1 MRVRFPLVLALL
13 VAVVVG
19 TGLSPRAAA
28 ASPAPPVASPSTA
41 PAAPAPAAGWIVLDY
56 RPLVDLRQPTHSGEP
71 LGLVL
76 ERLGGRPR
84 PGAGS
89 PRATSS
95 DAGDAADHSLVDP
108 LLEPYAF
115 VLADAIDATAAA
127 GPGAPAFVELGALF
141 PPGAPE
147 PAWVELVRARRYLLE
162 SDGQGRL
169 RAFVPWPAGEA
180 GGDGARVPAVDEEEA
195 AKTAWAEAWPVV
207 RHALAAER
215 RRIGKPLTVEVR
227 AYAHFPARTRFLL
240 GARPHR
246 VSIDATRPDGT
257 RPPLDLVAWQ
267 RFLDQGLTLEGAR
280 LDPDGAITL
289 FGSPAAVK
297 PSILGRPLSLA
308 DAAVAYRAVFHG
320 GAAEPYMS
328 LDRGFAPQMA
338 LVNYGGRLRDTGL
351 GMVSLL
357 CDARFKT
364 FSLGIDIV
372 EEADVRSRVRAAV
385 PGFRTHLERFAAD
398 PGSKGL
404 SGQQTR
410 LWFYPDT
417 VELTLSAE
425 GDLLAMRRARM
436 AAASE
441 KVQVDTGEGAAPA
454 APWTK
459 ATVDEIN
466 RDYDALARVFP
477 EMADL
482 DQAVRWLSLFTW
494 LRAAERAGLA
504 VPELDALLAIEL
516 PATPTPRQFP
526 QLLAF
531 NAVPE
536 NPGPGAVD
544 VFERVD
550 VGAALDRL
558 APPSGRPLAAAER
571 YRRALAALDRRDPPQ
586 AALAAELAEL
596 NSAAAADTELD
607 AAAFRAER
615 LRMHQLVL
623 GTLPEADRAKLRARA
638 QAGDPP
644 RVFSVG
650 IGGLDLGMSSSL
662 ARAAGRGGG
671 LTGLGATARAASG
684 SGAGSPAPRGAAA
697 TSSAQPAAPR
707 EAWQQDPAG
716 LPAATLPAHAPA
728 AGEMVAWPAA
738 ADARYRRATRDAA
751 SGALVIV
758 RVENQR
764 ALRYRVAPA
773 GAIALLP
780 FEAAPQPA
788 AAPDAVA
795 AAAALPEDLMLLQRV
810 GDATTAAGAP
820 AVVLRLSA
828 SGGRQLEAPF
838 PGAVLQRL
846 VLGHEADL
854 TPDKPLPGFSQLP
867 PALASLNRT
876 MVILRPEET
885 QPPWV
890 SGAPSYPGEDGTAE
904 LARSLSAWWS
914 GTGRTAVAGVDAAAS
929 PQRWQ
934 TAPRPRAG
942 AVLLLPEDAFPPPY
956 ASLAPAL
963 RGAWKNGPVVVAA
976 AIPTSAASPAGPELV
991 VLVSAEGAA
1000 PLAARALAL
1009 AKEPAL
1015 KGKLLAVLSLAAP
1028 LRADLA
1034 VRLITEGNVAGV
1046 GLAAWGGVGLPRAVQ
1061 SIGALDAALAASA
1074 AAGGSPKRV
1083 EELPGPFAWAF

>member
-1 MRVRFPLVLALL
+1 MRARLPLVLALL
-13 VAVVVG
+13 VVATLAPGSRTPAV
-19 TGLSPRAAA
+19 AAPSA
-28 ASPAPPVASPSTA
+28 PAA
-41 PAAPAPAAGWIVLDY
+41 PAAPAPPGPGWLALDY

-71 LGLVL
+71 VGMVL

-84 PGAGS
+84 PGGTVPA
-89 PRATSS
+89 
-95 DAGDAADHSLVDP
+95 DAADAADHSLVDP
-108 LLEPYAF
+108 LLEPFAF
-115 VLADAIDATAAA
+115 VMADAVEAAA
-127 GPGAPAFVELGALF
+127 GAGAPGFLEIGSLF

-147 PAWVELVRARRYLLE
+147 PAWAELVRARRYLLE
-162 SDGQGRL
+162 SDGRGTL
-169 RAFVPWPAGEA
+169 RAFVPWAAGEK
-180 GGDGARVPAVDEEEA
+180 GGDGARLPAADEVEA
-195 AKTAWAEAWPVV
+195 AKAAWAEAWPVL

-215 RRIGKPLTVEVR
+215 RRTGKPLAVEVR

-246 VSIDATRPDGT
+246 VTVDATGPDG
-257 RPPLDLVAWQ
+257 RRAPLDLAAWQ

-280 LDPDGAITL
+280 LDPDGGIVL
-289 FGSPAAVK
+289 FGSPAAAK
-297 PSILGRPLSLA
+297 PSILGRPVSLA

-328 LDRGFAPQMA
+328 LDRGFAPQTA
-338 LVNYGGRLRDTGL
+338 LVNYGGRLQDTGL

-364 FSLGIDIV
+364 FSQGIDIV
-372 EEADVRSRVRAAV
+372 EGADVRARVRATV
-385 PGFRTHLERFAAD
+385 PGFRTHLERFAGDA
-398 PGSKGL
+398 GSKGL

-441 KVQVDTGEGAAPA
+441 KVQVGTGEGIAPA

-466 RDYDALARVFP
+466 RDYDALARLFP

-494 LRAAERAGLA
+494 LRAADRAGLP

-516 PATPTPRQFP
+516 PAAPTPRRFP

-536 NPGPGAVD
+536 TPGPGAVD

-558 APPSGRPLAAAER
+558 APPGGRPLPAAER
-571 YRRALAALDRRDPPQ
+571 FRRALAALDRRDPQQ

-596 NSAAAADTELD
+596 NATAATDTELD

-623 GTLPEADRAKLRARA
+623 GTLPAADRTKLRARA

-650 IGGLDLGMSSSL
+650 IGGLDLGMGSSL
-662 ARAAGRGGG
+662 ARAAGRSGG
-671 LTGLGATARAASG
+671 LTGLGATARAATG
-684 SGAGSPAPRGAAA
+684 SGAGAPPSSIAGAATASAA
-697 TSSAQPAAPR
+697 TSDAPR
-707 EAWQQDPAG
+707 EAWRQDPAG

-728 AGEMVAWPAA
+728 AGEAVAWPAA
-738 ADARYRRATRDAA
+738 VDARYRRASRDAA
-751 SGALVIV
+751 GGALVV
-758 RVENQR
+758 SRVENGR
-764 ALRYRVAPA
+764 ALRYRVEPG
-773 GAIALLP
+773 GAIAPLP
-780 FEAAPQPA
+780 FEAATPA
-788 AAPDAVA
+788 AVPQATA
-795 AAAALPEDLMLLQRV
+795 AAAALPDDLMLLQRV
-810 GDATTAAGAP
+810 GEATTAAGVP

-828 SGGRQLEAPF
+828 AGGRQLEAPF
-838 PGAVLQRL
+838 PRAVLQRL

-867 PALASLNRT
+867 PALAALART
-876 MVILRPEET
+876 MVMLRPEET
-885 QPPWV
+885 KPPWV
-890 SGAPSYPGEDGTAE
+890 SGAPSYPGEESAAV
-904 LARSLSAWWS
+904 LARALSAWWA
-914 GTGRTAVAGVDAAAS
+914 GTGRTAVAGVDAVAS
-929 PQRWQ
+929 PPRWQ
-934 TAPRPRAG
+934 AAPRPRPG
-942 AVLLLPEDAFPPPY
+942 AVLLLPGDAFPAPY
-956 ASLAPAL
+956 AALAPAL
-963 RGAWKNGPVVVAA
+963 REAWKNGPVVPVLLA
-976 AIPTSAASPAGPELV
+976 PAGASGGAPPELV
-991 VLVSAEGAA
+991 VLASAEGAA

-1009 AKEPAL
+1009 ANDPAM
-1015 KGKLLAVLSLAAP
+1015 KGKLLAVLSLASP
-1028 LRADLA
+1028 LRVDLA
-1034 VRLITEGNVAGV
+1034 TRLLESGNLAGV
-1046 GLAAWGGVGLPRAVQ
+1046 GLADWGGVSLPGAVR
-1061 SIGALDAALAASA
+1061 SLGALDAALAAPAGAGA
-1074 AAGGSPKRV
+1074 APKRI
-1083 EELPGPFAWAF
+1083 EDLPGPFAWTF

>member
-1 MRVRFPLVLALL
+1 MRVRLPLVLALL
-13 VAVVVG
+13 VAVVGRRRAVA
-19 TGLSPRAAA
+19 RAAA
-28 ASPAPPVASPSTA
+28 ASPAPPAASPSTA

-71 LGLVL
+71 VGLVL

-108 LLEPYAF
+108 LLEPYG
-115 VLADAIDATAAA
+115 VRA
-127 GPGAPAFVELGALF
+127 GRRRRRHRRRRRRRAGVRRARRRSSRRGP
-141 PPGAPE
+141 PE

-169 RAFVPWPAGEA
+169 RAFVPWSAGEA
-180 GGDGARVPAVDEEEA
+180 GGDGARVPAVDEVEA

-246 VSIDATRPDGT
+246 VSVDAMRPDGT

-596 NSAAAADTELD
+596 NTAAAADTELD

-684 SGAGSPAPRGAAA
+684 CRRGIARAAGRRGGVLD
-697 TSSAQPAAPR
+697 AQPAAPR

-751 SGALVIV
+751 GGALVIV
-758 RVENQR
+758 RVEDQR
-764 ALRYRVAPA
+764 ALRYRVEPG

-788 AAPDAVA
+788 AAPEAVA

-810 GDATTAAGAP
+810 GETTTAAGVP

-838 PGAVLQRL
+838 PRAVLQRL

-890 SGAPSYPGEDGTAE
+890 
-904 LARSLSAWWS
+904 
-914 GTGRTAVAGVDAAAS
+914 
-929 PQRWQ
+929 
-934 TAPRPRAG
+934 
-942 AVLLLPEDAFPPPY
+942 
-956 ASLAPAL
+956 
-963 RGAWKNGPVVVAA
+963 
-976 AIPTSAASPAGPELV
+976 
-991 VLVSAEGAA
+991 
-1000 PLAARALAL
+1000 
-1009 AKEPAL
+1009 
-1015 KGKLLAVLSLAAP
+1015 
-1028 LRADLA
+1028 
-1034 VRLITEGNVAGV
+1034 
-1046 GLAAWGGVGLPRAVQ
+1046 
-1061 SIGALDAALAASA
+1061 
-1074 AAGGSPKRV
+1074 
-1083 EELPGPFAWAF
+1083 